1 MGFLSVRCF
10 CCGGLFVIGGCCFLT
25 FRLFFVLLLLWC
37 YVGGGVCLFVVVVF
51 FVCRCCCLGE
61 VLLVWVLF
69 VCCCF
74 LGEEVRGFVVVF
86 GGSVVWPMKF
96 VFGFPLIMTVS
107 LIIVRTDRCSKAV
120 SFLQT
125 SVGTHI
131 APP

>member
-1 MGFLSVRCF
+1 MTKYRVEKERKKEKERRKNPVI
-10 CCGGLFVIGGCCFLT
+10 CG
-25 FRLFFVLLLLWC
+25 FFVCSLFLLWWFVC
-37 YVGGGVCLFVVVVF
+37 YWWLLFCNFSFVFRFTVVVVL
-51 FVCRCCCLGE
+51 CWWWG
-61 VLLVWVLF
+61 LF
-69 VCCCF
+69 VCCC